1 MQEKKIKDEF
11 LSMQDVSELLRISL
25 PTLRNWDRR
34 GALVAYR
41 NPINNYRIYRL
52 SQIEQFINDLDSSR
66 KGKRFRIKVVSIKEK

>member
-41 NPINNYRIYRL
+41 NPVNNYRTYRL
-52 SQIEQFINDLDSSR
+52 SQIEKFINEMESSR
-66 KGKRFRIKVVSIKEK
+66 KGKRFRIKVVSVEE